1 METLPDGSLRFVVK
15 GESFL
20 FTKQNY
26 DSHCQKR
33 EVLKYDWFLKTVE
46 DALNDPDV
54 TTKIKPELIRNSA
67 DERKKTYYKV
77 TEQKTPQFLRI
88 TQVPT
93 TIAKPNSFIN
103 TAIDFYA
110 APWTVINTRVETI
123 IWQKPNCLI
132 I

>member
-1 METLPDGSLRFVVK
+1 METLPDGSLRFVAK

-26 DSHCQKR
+26 DTHCLKR
-33 EVLKYDWFLKTVE
+33 EVLKYDWFLKSIE
-46 DALNDPDV
+46 DALSDPDV
-54 TTKIKPELIRNSA
+54 TTQIKSELIKNSA
-67 DERKKTYYKV
+67 DKRKKTYYKV
-77 TEQKTPQFLRI
+77 TKQITSQYLRI

-93 TIAKPNSFIN
+93 TIAKPDSFIH

-110 APWTVINTRVETI
+110 APWTVINTKVEI
-123 IWQKPNCLI
+123 ITWQKPNCLI